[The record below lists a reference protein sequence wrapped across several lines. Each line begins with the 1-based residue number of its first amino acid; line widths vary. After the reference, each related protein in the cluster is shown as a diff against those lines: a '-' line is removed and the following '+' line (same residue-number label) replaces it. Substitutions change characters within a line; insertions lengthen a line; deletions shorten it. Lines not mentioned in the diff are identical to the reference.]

1 MLILL
6 TVALVITAGYLLVLR
21 RQLLRI
27 AKRLENREN
36 DRVPS
41 NLDINLMDRTLNRL
55 AAAING
61 CLEQERQVRIEAL
74 RVEQL
79 QKDTIAGISHDFRT
93 PLTSVIGYLQL
104 CKPGADHQAYIA
116 TALRR
121 ACELNQ
127 LVEQF
132 YELSLLDNGES
143 EGRLERVNLANL
155 LSEYILENADLLEE
169 SQLVPVLSGFETPVY
184 AHVDPGFVQR
194 IMQNL
199 MANCAKHAAGD
210 VCFTLEASE
219 QPILRISNRVKAAQ
233 KVDVHR
239 LFERFYTGDG
249 ARQGSGIGLAVIKV
263 LVEQMGG
270 QATALLNRENLEIRL
285 TFQPA

>member
-1 MLILL
+1 MLIIMAI
-6 TVALVITAGYLLVLR
+6 ALVITGGYLLALR
-21 RQLLRI
+21 RQLSRM
-27 AKRLENREN
+27 AERLENREN
-36 DRVPS
+36 SRVPS

-61 CLEQERQVRIEAL
+61 CLEHERQVRIEAL
-74 RVEQL
+74 RAEQL

-104 CKPGADHQAYIA
+104 CKPGVENQAYIG

-121 ACELNQ
+121 ACDLNQ

-132 YELSLLDNGES
+132 YELSLLDNGEH
-143 EGRLERVNLANL
+143 ECRLERVNLANL
-155 LSEYILENADLLEE
+155 LSGYILENADLLEE
-169 SQLVPVLSGFETPVY
+169 RQLIPVLSGFETPVY
-184 AHVDPGFVQR
+184 AHVDSGFMQR

-199 MANCAKHAAGD
+199 VANCAKHANGD
-210 VCFTLEASE
+210 VRFTLEALE
-219 QPILRISNRVKAAQ
+219 QPILRISNRVKAA
-233 KVDVHR
+233 DIMDAAR

-249 ARQGSGIGLAVIKV
+249 ARQGSGIGLAVVKA

-270 QATALLNRENLEIRL
+270 QVAALLDRDELEIRI
-285 TFQPA
+285 TFPPA

>member
-1 MLILL
+1 MLIVM
-6 TVALVITAGYLLVLR
+6 TTALVITVGYLFVLR
-21 RQLLRI
+21 RQLSLM
-27 AKRLENREN
+27 AERLENREIG
-36 DRVPS
+36 RVPG

-143 EGRLERVNLANL
+143 ECRLERVNLANL
-155 LSEYILENADLLEE
+155 LSGYILENADLLEE
-169 SQLVPVLSGFETPVY
+169 RQLVPVLSGFETPMY

-210 VCFTLEASE
+210 VHFTIDGPER
-219 QPILRISNRVKAAQ
+219 PILRISNRVKAAQ

-239 LFERFYTGDG
+239 LFELFYTGDG
-249 ARQGSGIGLAVIKV
+249 ARQGSGIGLAVVKA
-263 LVEQMGG
+263 LVDQMGG
-270 QATALLNRENLEIRL
+270 EATALLDRDILEIRI